1 MPPPKVPASKAQDG
15 ELEKANPRDM
25 DVNNISDV
33 LTGSGIDLR
42 AEEEFLTHSFGNRNQ
57 DSFYSQASS
66 STISPQ
72 GSYNV
77 NWSQASGHGAFQGHG
92 PLSQPMSQE
101 DQEKELLRKHERAAR
116 ALAESAQAP
125 LTDPFLLAGNVRQ
138 RIATRAY
145 QHGIQVNLEGVF
157 DRIPETPQNVQRNK
171 VTGANGEAIVSLQA
185 DSLLN
190 QNAPFVEIL
199 SLISLACEDRA
210 RTILEDAFALAQSRQ
225 NTSDG
230 IVPPNLADIA
240 VAKGEAKATTTP
252 PTNVSKTAWE
262 APDSAASPNAVMNN
276 TRKLHSA
283 WSGQDSFLNKKQIKT
298 RHACLRLLQT
308 LLPLHNQPY
317 HSPIPSL
324 PL

>member
-1 MPPPKVPASKAQDG
+1 MPPPKIPASKAQDG

-42 AEEEFLTHSFGNRNQ
+42 AEEEFLAHSFGNRNQ
-57 DSFYSQASS
+57 DSFYSQTST

-72 GSYNV
+72 GSFNG
-77 NWSQASGHGAFQGHG
+77 NWNQLAGHGAFQGNG
-92 PLSQPMSQE
+92 PLSQKPMSQE
-101 DQEKELLRKHERAAR
+101 EQEAELVRKHERAAR

-145 QHGIQVNLEGVF
+145 QHGIHVNLEGVF
-157 DRIPETPQNVQRNK
+157 DRIPDTPQNVKRTTM
-171 VTGANGEAIVSLQA
+171 TGANGEAIVSLQA

-225 NTSDG
+225 HTSQG
-230 IVPPNLADIA
+230 VVPPNLADIA
-240 VAKGEAKATTTP
+240 VAKGEAKSTTAP
-252 PTNVSKTAWE
+252 PTNITKTAWE
-262 APDSAASPNAVMNN
+262 APESAVSPMAVTSNN
-276 TRKLHSA
+276 REAHLFSA
-283 WSGQDSFLNKKQIKT
+283 RQLVF
-298 RHACLRLLQT
+298 
-308 LLPLHNQPY
+308 
-317 HSPIPSL
+317 
-324 PL
+324 